1 MYTKVGATMINNK
14 DRSEKSRDQMLSGSA
29 WMTAGSIL
37 SRFWVPF
44 ISFPGVFGLEI
55 TFSEQMLS
63 MDWDITFTVSS

>member
-37 SRFWVPF
+37 SRFLGAVYIIPWG
-44 ISFPGVFGLEI
+44 I
-55 TFSEQMLS
+55 
-63 MDWDITFTVSS
+63 